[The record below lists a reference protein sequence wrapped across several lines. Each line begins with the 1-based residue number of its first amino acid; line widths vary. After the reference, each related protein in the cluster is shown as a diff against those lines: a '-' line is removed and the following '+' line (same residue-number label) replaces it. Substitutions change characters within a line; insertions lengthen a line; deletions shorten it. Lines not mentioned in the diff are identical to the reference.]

1 MAIQIQTR
9 LLEGTVLAFINQ
21 EDLYGYV
28 LTQQVQAVFNIS
40 ESTIYPVLRRLKKEK
55 YLVTYDEPFQGRN
68 RRYYKITEAGKV
80 ELQVIKDE
88 WNEFKTKV
96 DQVYRRKVNY

>member
-21 EDLYGYV
+21 EDLYGYA

-68 RRYYKITEAGKV
+68 RRYYKITKAGKV
-80 ELQVIKDE
+80 ELQIINAE

-96 DQVYRRKVNY
+96 DQVYRKKINY

>member
-9 LLEGTVLAFINQ
+9 LLEGTVLAFIKR
-21 EDLYGYV
+21 EDLYGYT

-40 ESTIYPVLRRLKKEK
+40 ESTIYPVLRRLKKEE

-68 RRYYKITEAGKV
+68 RRYYKITEAGKA
-80 ELQVIKDE
+80 ELEVIKTE
-88 WNEFKTKV
+88 WKEFKTKV
-96 DQVYRRKVNY
+96 DQIYERKDNC